1 MGARRSTVVGIPP
14 KGLERNIARSV
25 VVATAE
31 AVQRTTDKLV
41 FAVSPHRLYNSPGS
55 PLTPFELDKWTK
67 DMLFSCHSLL
77 TALIVG
83 PVDTFSAAPLIL

>member
-31 AVQRTTDKLV
+31 AVQRTTEKLV
-41 FAVSPHRLYNSPGS
+41 FAVSPHRLCNSRIS
-55 PLTPFELDKWTK
+55 P
-67 DMLFSCHSLL
+67 
-77 TALIVG
+77 
-83 PVDTFSAAPLIL
+83 